1 MKFIASATDPQKQAK
16 QMDYVAYGPTA
27 LAAMSLLPADF
38 AAELPSSPAN
48 LNQGIRN
55 DAKFWAE
62 HLEDLQARFQAW
74 LSK

>member
-1 MKFIASATDPQKQAK
+1 
-16 QMDYVAYGPTA
+16 
-27 LAAMSLLPADF
+27 LPADF

-48 LNQGIRN
+48 LKQGIRN

>member
-1 MKFIASATDPQKQAK
+1 
-16 QMDYVAYGPTA
+16 
-27 LAAMSLLPADF
+27 MSLPACRF
-38 AAELPSSPAN
+38 RRRAASSPNN
-48 LNQGIRN
+48 LKQGIRN